1 MVTRAKAGIRCP
13 NPKYALAT
21 TATPAPP
28 ALPPAQLRDPA
39 WTAAMQDE
47 FEALQRNRTWTL
59 VDRPHGGRVLS
70 GKWVFKYKLRSDGT
84 PERHK
89 ARWVLRG
96 DRQRPGID
104 LGETFTPVVKP
115 ATIRVVLTLFAS
127 KKWPA
132 NQLDVSNAFLHGQLH
147 EKVYCQQS
155 VGFVDPDQPDAVCLL
170 DRYLYGLR
178 QAPRAWFTSF
188 TDYVK
193 HIGFVQT
200 RSDSSLFLLRD
211 STGVVAYLLLYVDDM
226 VLAAK
231 TPALLHASIKKLQSA
246 FAVKDMGAL
255 AYFLGVDVRRTT
267 EGFFLSQ
274 EQYVDDLLEHAG
286 MKNCKAAADASFFR
300 SIAGVLQY
308 LTLTRPD
315 IAYAVQQLCLHM
327 HAPHDI
333 HVAMLKRVLR
343 YIKGTPQIGIQLRAM
358 TSPTLTAY
366 SDADWPGCPDTR
378 RSTSGFC
385 VFLGDALVSWSSK
398 RQTTVSRS
406 RVQAQELST
415 AAWRTPS
422 PSARGCVLS
431 SAISAVRCLPRQSSY
446 VTTSPLST

>member
-1 MVTRAKAGIRCP
+1 
-13 NPKYALAT
+13 
-21 TATPAPP
+21 
-28 ALPPAQLRDPA
+28 
-39 WTAAMQDE
+39 MQDE

-59 VDRPHGGRVLS
+59 VDRPHGGRILS

-84 PERHK
+84 LERHK

-200 RSDSSLFLLRD
+200 RSDSSLFLLHD
-211 STGVVAYLLLYVDDM
+211 STGVVAYLLWYVDDM

-286 MKNCKAAADASFFR
+286 MKNCKAVHEELQSR
-300 SIAGVLQY
+300 RYSGRRQVQVVRQRRHAGQ
-308 LTLTRPD
+308 RRR
-315 IAYAVQQLCLHM
+315 
-327 HAPHDI
+327 
-333 HVAMLKRVLR
+333 RVLLPQHR
-343 YIKGTPQIGIQLRAM
+343 RRAPIPDANTPGHLVRC
-358 TSPTLTAY
+358 TA
-366 SDADWPGCPDTR
+366 
-378 RSTSGFC
+378 
-385 VFLGDALVSWSSK
+385 
-398 RQTTVSRS
+398 TVSPH
-406 RVQAQELST
+406 AHAT
-415 AAWRTPS
+415 
-422 PSARGCVLS
+422 
-431 SAISAVRCLPRQSSY
+431 
-446 VTTSPLST
+446 